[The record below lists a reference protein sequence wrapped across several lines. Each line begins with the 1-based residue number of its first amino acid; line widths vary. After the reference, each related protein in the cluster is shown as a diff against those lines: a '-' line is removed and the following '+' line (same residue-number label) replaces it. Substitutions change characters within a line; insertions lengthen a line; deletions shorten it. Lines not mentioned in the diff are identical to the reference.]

1 MLHQSNTAKMRTPV
15 PTAGA
20 AAVLV
25 HAVFEFVADK
35 AIAAADIIE
44 IGAIPAH
51 NEIVSAELLADNTA
65 ATTFDV
71 GLLSGDFGVKD
82 DARALVAGKNM
93 LTAAGSGGKAAA
105 TATLLALGQTDK
117 DRAIGVKPSAAI
129 AYSAGTPAKIRL
141 VVTYKA

>member
-65 ATTFDV
+65 TTKFDV
-71 GLLSGDFGVKD
+71 GLLSGDFGAKD
-82 DARALVAGKNM
+82 DARALVSGKNL
-93 LTAAGSGGKAAA
+93 LTAADPGGKAA

-117 DRAIGVKPSAAI
+117 DRAIGVKPSANI
-129 AYSAGTPAKIRL
+129 AYSAATPAKIRL

>member
-51 NEIVSAELLADNTA
+51 NELVSVELLADNTA
-65 ATTFDV
+65 ATTFDA

-82 DARALVAGKNM
+82 DARALVSGKNL
-93 LTAAGSGGKAAA
+93 LTAAASGGKAT

-117 DRAIGVKPSAAI
+117 DRAIGVKPSATI

>member
-65 ATTFDV
+65 ATKFDV
-71 GLLSGDFGVKD
+71 GLLSGDFGAKD
-82 DARALVAGKNM
+82 DARALVSGKNL
-93 LTAAGSGGKAAA
+93 LTAAASGGKAT

-117 DRAIGVKPSAAI
+117 DRAIGVKPSATI

-141 VVTYKA
+141 VVTHKA

>member
-51 NEIVSAELLADNTA
+51 NEIVS
-65 ATTFDV
+65 V
-71 GLLSGDFGVKD
+71 
-82 DARALVAGKNM
+82 
-93 LTAAGSGGKAAA
+93 
-105 TATLLALGQTDK
+105 
-117 DRAIGVKPSAAI
+117 
-129 AYSAGTPAKIRL
+129 
-141 VVTYKA
+141 

>member
-65 ATTFDV
+65 TTKFDV
-71 GLLSGDFGVKD
+71 GLLSGDFGAKD
-82 DARALVAGKNM
+82 DARALVSGKNL
-93 LTAAGSGGKAAA
+93 LTAADPGGKAA

-117 DRAIGVKPSAAI
+117 DRAIGVKPSATI
-129 AYSAGTPAKIRL
+129 AYSAATPAKIRL
-141 VVTYKA
+141 VVTHKA